1 MDRKA
6 ISDKVLAILKPFVKN
21 EAAWATANEQTSILN
36 DLKVNS
42 ARLVDIILAF
52 EDDFGITVDDESADK
67 VRTIGD
73 AINLIASKSGV
84 SAG

>member
-1 MDRKA
+1 MDRQ
-6 ISDKVLAILKPFVKN
+6 SVVNQVLTILKPFVKN
-21 EAAWATANEQTSILN
+21 ADALAAVSEQTSILN

-52 EDDFGITVDDESADK
+52 EDEFGISIDDESADK

-73 AINLIASKSGV
+73 AVNLIVEKTAV
-84 SAG
+84 HA